1 MCWLRNIS
9 YVFGYLEVTIINR
22 ELWDP
27 NFFFAIAYEVKLNLL
42 QARHGRTTIVVAHRL
57 STISDA
63 DRIVVLKNGKM
74 AEVGTHEELLRRKGV
89 YADMVF
95 NQSIDEGG
103 TVSMFFLRGV
113 DEIVL
118 MTGES
123 EFYLNNT

>member
-1 MCWLRNIS
+1 M
-9 YVFGYLEVTIINR
+9 
-22 ELWDP
+22 
-27 NFFFAIAYEVKLNLL
+27 L